1 MKMTSWLL
9 RTEKKFKLQEFVR
22 APYLAVR
29 SLNHG
34 HGKDST
40 VVIKFLLFSTL
51 TAVWI
56 VLFREYFAPVSYWEI
71 LLFSPAIYFF
81 TETMGTI
88 GQLLF
93 FYRKNYPIHR
103 HPLKA
108 TNLSNFWGRDWNV
121 WVQDWLREVTQSIG
135 GRKHHKRIIIVFF
148 VSGLFHELMCNL
160 PYWLMY
166 GKSYFGTMT
175 AYFLIEGLAL
185 WIDKKMIS
193 QLHPVC
199 RRIYLWLAVI
209 LPSPLFINRPLLTFF
224 GI

>member
-1 MKMTSWLL
+1 MKMTSWFLCTDRKYRL
-9 RTEKKFKLQEFVR
+9 RDFAR
-22 APYLAVR
+22 APYLALR
-29 SLNHG
+29 SLNYG

-40 VVIKFLLFSTL
+40 VVIKFLLFTTL
-51 TAVWI
+51 TVVWI
-56 VLFREYFAPVSYWEI
+56 VLFRKFLSPLTYFEV

-88 GQLLF
+88 GQLIF
-93 FYRKNYPIHR
+93 FHRKNYPIHR
-103 HPLKA
+103 NPLKA
-108 TNLSNFWGRDWNV
+108 TSLSNFWGRDWNV

-135 GRKHHKRIIIVFF
+135 GRKHHKRIIVVFF

-160 PYWLMY
+160 PYWLVY

-175 AYFLIEGLAL
+175 AYFLIEALAL

-193 QLHPVC
+193 QLHPVY

-209 LPSPLFINRPLLTFF
+209 LPSPLFINVPLMTFF